1 MSDESG
7 RKILAGARLRRLRR
21 ELALSQT
28 AMASELGIS
37 VSYLNLMER
46 NQRPVTAQVLI
57 RLAEVYDVDPR
68 SFAREEEL
76 RAASELEEVF
86 ADPLFRAAPVPRTE
100 LREAA
105 DVAPSLVSAIQR
117 LYRAYV
123 ETRESGEG
131 GFSDNDRGEGIER
144 GEGGRSAR
152 ENPVERVRDFLHAA
166 YNHFPEIEEL
176 AERMAGELATTGHE
190 LFYALSER
198 LRERHGMRLQ
208 VLPVDVMSQALRRFD
223 RHRRRIMISELVEP
237 SGRTFQAAYQLAF
250 IEANDMID
258 AIAARLDPTQGPMR
272 RLLRITLGNYFAAA
286 LMMPYGRFLQAA
298 EALDYDVEVLS
309 ARFNASFEQVAHR
322 LTTLARPTAR
332 GVPFFL
338 VRVDNAGNV
347 SKRFSSGSFPFSR
360 FGGTCPRW
368 NLHQTFRSPGR
379 VVTQIVELPDGARWF
394 SVARTVRR
402 TASPWGEPEAQF
414 VIGLGCE
421 LKYASRLVYSRGLD
435 LKVYEPTPI
444 GINCRLCERPN
455 CSQRAAPPLMRTLQ
469 IDESI
474 RGISPF
480 DFEA

>member
-1 MSDESG
+1 MSDETG

-28 AMASELGIS
+28 AMAMELGIS

-68 SFAREEEL
+68 SFAREEEI
-76 RAASELEEVF
+76 RAAGELEEVF
-86 ADPLFRAAPVPRTE
+86 ADPLFRNMPVPKVE

-105 DVAPSLVSAIQR
+105 DIAPSLASAIQR

-123 ETRESGEG
+123 EGRESQEG
-131 GFSDNDRGEGIER
+131 GFADNDRAEGAVRER
-144 GEGGRSAR
+144 D
-152 ENPVERVRDFLHAA
+152 NPVERVRDFLHAA
-166 YNHFPEIEEL
+166 TNHFPEIEEI
-176 AERMAGELATTGHE
+176 AERLAGELSASGHE
-190 LFYALSER
+190 MFFALSER
-198 LRERHGMRLQ
+198 LREKHGMRLQ
-208 VLPVDVMSQALRRFD
+208 VLPVDVMGQALRRFD

-237 SGRTFQAAYQLAF
+237 SGRTFQAACQLAF
-250 IEANDMID
+250 IEANDVID
-258 AIAARLDPTQGPMR
+258 AISMRLDPTQGPTR

-286 LMMPYGRFLQAA
+286 LMMPYARFLQAA

-332 GVPFFL
+332 GIPFFL

-379 VVTQIVELPDGARWF
+379 IVTQIVELPDGARWF

-421 LKYASRLVYSRGLD
+421 LKFASRLVYSRGLD
-435 LKVYEPTPI
+435 LKTFEPTLI

-469 IDESI
+469 IDESV
-474 RGISPF
+474 RGVSPF

>member
-1 MSDESG
+1 VSDETG

-28 AMASELGIS
+28 AMALELGIS

-68 SFAREEEL
+68 SFAREEEI

-86 ADPLFRAAPVPRTE
+86 ADPLFRSMPVPKVE

-105 DVAPSLVSAIQR
+105 DIAPSLVSAIQR
-117 LYRAYV
+117 LYRAYL

-131 GFSDNDRGEGIER
+131 AFADNDRAEGAAA
-144 GEGGRSAR
+144 GGVAGRD
-152 ENPVERVRDFLHAA
+152 NPVERVRDFLHAA
-166 YNHFPEIEEL
+166 NNHFPEIEDI
-176 AERMAGELATTGHE
+176 AERLAGELTASGHE
-190 LFYALSER
+190 LFFALSER
-198 LRERHGMRLQ
+198 LREKHNMRVQ

-237 SGRTFQAAYQLAF
+237 SGRTFQAAHQLGF
-250 IEANDMID
+250 IEANDVID
-258 AIAARLDPTQGPMR
+258 AIALRLDATQGPTR

-286 LMMPYGRFLQAA
+286 LMMPYARFLQAA

-332 GVPFFL
+332 GIPFFL

-368 NLHQTFRSPGR
+368 NIHQTFRSPGR
-379 VVTQIVELPDGARWF
+379 VVTQIVELNDGARWF

-421 LKYASRLVYSRGLD
+421 AKYAGRLVYSRGLD
-435 LKVYEPTPI
+435 LKTFEPTPI
-444 GINCRLCERPN
+444 GINCRLCERQN
-455 CSQRAAPPLMRTLQ
+455 CSQRAVPPMMRTLQ
-469 IDESI
+469 IDESV
-474 RGISPF
+474 RGVSPF

>member
-1 MSDESG
+1 MADESS

-28 AMASELGIS
+28 TMALELGIS

-86 ADPLFRAAPVPRTE
+86 ADPLFRAAPVPKNE

-105 DVAPSLVSAIQR
+105 ETTPGLVAAVQR
-117 LYRAYV
+117 LYRAYL
-123 ETRESGEG
+123 ETREGGEG
-131 GFSDNDRGEGIER
+131 GFADADRGEGAVA
-144 GEGGRSAR
+144 GR

-166 YNHFPEIEEL
+166 NNHFPELEDL
-176 AERMAGELATTGHE
+176 AERIAGELPASGHE
-190 LFYALSER
+190 LFFALSER
-198 LRERHGMRLQ
+198 LREKHGLRVQ
-208 VLPVDVMSQALRRFD
+208 VLPVEVMQQSLARFD
-223 RHRRRIMISELVEP
+223 RHRRRIMLSELVEP
-237 SGRTFQAAYQLAF
+237 SGRIFQAGYQLAF
-250 IEANDMID
+250 AEANEAMD
-258 AIAARLDPTQGPMR
+258 AIAARLEPGHGPLK
-272 RLLRITLGNYFAAA
+272 RLARITLANYFAGA
-286 LMMPYGRFLQAA
+286 LMMPYGRFLEAA
-298 EALDYDVEVLS
+298 ERLEYDVEVLG
-309 ARFNASFEQVAHR
+309 ARFAASFEQVAHR

-332 GVPFFL
+332 GVPFFM
-338 VRVDNAGNV
+338 VRVDTAGNV

-368 NLHQTFRSPGR
+368 NLHQSFRSPGR
-379 VVTQIVELPDGARWF
+379 VMTQIVELPDGARWF
-394 SVARTVRR
+394 SIARTVRR

-421 LKYASRLVYSRGLD
+421 LKHAHRLVYSRGLD
-435 LKVYEPTPI
+435 LKTYEPTPI

-455 CSQRAAPPLMRTLQ
+455 CSQRAAPPLLKALQ
-469 IDESI
+469 IDEHVK
-474 RGISPF
+474 GVSPF
-480 DFEA
+480 EFEV

>member
-28 AMASELGIS
+28 SMAMELGIS

-68 SFAREEEL
+68 SFAREEEI

-86 ADPLFRAAPVPRTE
+86 SDPLFRASPVPKTE

-105 DVAPSLVSAIQR
+105 DIAPSLVSAIQR

-131 GFSDNDRGEGIER
+131 GFTDADRS
-144 GEGGRSAR
+144 EGGQIGRD
-152 ENPVERVRDFLHAA
+152 NPVERVRDFLHAA
-166 YNHFPEIEEL
+166 NNHFPEIEEI
-176 AERMAGELATTGHE
+176 AERVAGELSGAGHE
-190 LFYALSER
+190 LFHALGER
-198 LRERHGMRLQ
+198 LRERHGLRVQ
-208 VLPVDVMSQALRRFD
+208 ILPVDVMSQALRRFD
-223 RHRRRIMISELVEP
+223 RHRRRLMISELVEP
-237 SGRTFQAAYQLAF
+237 CGRTFQAACQLAF
-250 IEANDMID
+250 IEANDLID
-258 AIAARLDPTQGPMR
+258 AIAARLDPGQGPVR

-286 LMMPYGRFLQAA
+286 LMMPYARFLQAA
-298 EALDYDVEVLS
+298 ETLDYDVDVLS
-309 ARFNASFEQVAHR
+309 ARFSASFEQVAHR

-332 GVPFFL
+332 GIPFFL
-338 VRVDNAGNV
+338 VRADLAGNV

-368 NLHQTFRSPGR
+368 NLHQAFRSPGR
-379 VVTQIVELPDGARWF
+379 VLTQIVELPDGARWF
-394 SVARTVRR
+394 SMARTVRR

-421 LKYASRLVYSRGLD
+421 LKFASRLVYSRGLD
-435 LKVYEPTPI
+435 LKTYEPTPI
-444 GINCRLCERPN
+444 GINCRLCERQN

-469 IDESI
+469 IDESV

>member
-1 MSDESG
+1 MSDETG

-28 AMASELGIS
+28 SMALELGIS

-105 DVAPSLVSAIQR
+105 DVAPSLVAAIQR

-123 ETRESGEG
+123 ESRESGE
-131 GFSDNDRGEGIER
+131 
-144 GEGGRSAR
+144 EGGADDDRSDGRPDARGR
-152 ENPVERVRDFLHAA
+152 ENPVERVRDFLHSAN
-166 YNHFPEIEEL
+166 NHFPELEDL
-176 AERMAGELATTGHE
+176 AERLASELSSSGHE

-198 LRERHGMRLQ
+198 LREKHGLRVQ
-208 VLPVDVMSQALRRFD
+208 VLPVEVMSQALRRFD

-250 IEANDMID
+250 IECDAAID
-258 AIAARLDPTQGPMR
+258 AIAMRLDPTQGPAR
-272 RLLRITLGNYFAAA
+272 RLLRVTLGNYFAAA
-286 LMMPYGRFLQAA
+286 LMMPYARFLQAA

-309 ARFNASFEQVAHR
+309 ARFSASFEQVAHR

-338 VRVDNAGNV
+338 VRVDTAGNV

-379 VVTQIVELPDGARWF
+379 VVTDIVELPDGARWF
-394 SVARTVRR
+394 SVSRTVRR

-421 LKYASRLVYSRGLD
+421 LRYAGRLVYSRGLD
-435 LKVYEPTPI
+435 LKTYEPTPI
-444 GINCRLCERPN
+444 GINCRLCERQN
-455 CSQRAAPPLMRTLQ
+455 CAQRAAPPMMRALH

-474 RGISPF
+474 RGVSPF
-480 DFEA
+480 DFEP

>member
-28 AMASELGIS
+28 SMAMELGIS

-76 RAASELEEVF
+76 RAAGELEEVF
-86 ADPLFRAAPVPRTE
+86 SDPLFRAAPVPRTE

-105 DVAPSLVSAIQR
+105 DIAPSLVSAIQR

-131 GFSDNDRGEGIER
+131 GFTDADRGEGGQI
-144 GEGGRSAR
+144 GRD
-152 ENPVERVRDFLHAA
+152 NPVERVRDFLHAA
-166 YNHFPEIEEL
+166 NNHFPEIEEV
-176 AERMAGELATTGHE
+176 AERVAGELSGAGHE
-190 LFYALSER
+190 LFHALSER
-198 LRERHGMRLQ
+198 LRERHGLRVQ
-208 VLPVDVMSQALRRFD
+208 ILPVDVMSQALRRFD
-223 RHRRRIMISELVEP
+223 RHRRRLMISELVEP

-250 IEANDMID
+250 IEANDLID
-258 AIAARLDPTQGPMR
+258 AIAARLDPGQGPVR

-286 LMMPYGRFLQAA
+286 LMMPYARFLQAA
-298 EALDYDVEVLS
+298 ETLDYDVDVLS
-309 ARFNASFEQVAHR
+309 ARFSASFEQVAHR

-332 GVPFFL
+332 GIPFFL
-338 VRVDNAGNV
+338 VRADLAGNV

-368 NLHQTFRSPGR
+368 NLHQAFRAPGR
-379 VVTQIVELPDGARWF
+379 VLTQIVELPDGARWF
-394 SVARTVRR
+394 SMARTVRR

-421 LKYASRLVYSRGLD
+421 LKFASRLVYSRGLD
-435 LKVYEPTPI
+435 LKTYEPTPI
-444 GINCRLCERPN
+444 GINCRLCERQN
-455 CSQRAAPPLMRTLQ
+455 CSQRAAPPLMRALQ
-469 IDESI
+469 IDESV

>member
-1 MSDESG
+1 MSDETG

-28 AMASELGIS
+28 AMALELGIS

-86 ADPLFRAAPVPRTE
+86 ADPLFRAAPVPRVE

-117 LYRAYV
+117 LYRAYL
-123 ETRESGEG
+123 ETRESTEG
-131 GFSDNDRGEGIER
+131 GFTDNDRGEG
-144 GEGGRSAR
+144 GPVGR

-166 YNHFPEIEEL
+166 NNHFPDIEEL
-176 AERMAGELATTGHE
+176 AERIAGELSGSGHD
-190 LFYALSER
+190 LFYALCER
-198 LRERHGMRLQ
+198 LREKHGMRVQ

-250 IEANDMID
+250 IEANDTID
-258 AIAARLDPTQGPMR
+258 AIAARLDPGQGPVR

-286 LMMPYGRFLQAA
+286 LMMPYARFLQAA

-309 ARFNASFEQVAHR
+309 ARFSASFEQVAHR

-338 VRVDNAGNV
+338 VRVDTAGNV

-368 NLHQTFRSPGR
+368 NLHQTFRAPGR
-379 VVTQIVELPDGARWF
+379 VVTDIVELPDGARWF

-421 LKYASRLVYSRGLD
+421 LKYAARLVYSRGLD
-435 LKVYEPTPI
+435 LKTYEPTPI
-444 GINCRLCERPN
+444 GINCRLCERQN
-455 CSQRAAPPLMRTLQ
+455 CGQRAAPPMMRTLQ
-469 IDESI
+469 IDETV